1 MKESQA
7 TTSQIAAFMSQDMPE
22 GRKGVFF
29 YKLDGESK
37 EIFCKRGRGE
47 KWEDADKG
55 VGRIVYFC
63 VLFFMM
69 FSWICRGFGGT
80 WSCGQN
86 RF

>member
-1 MKESQA
+1 MNESQA

-22 GRKGVFF
+22 GRKRVFF

-63 VLFFMM
+63 VFIFL
-69 FSWICRGFGGT
+69 
-80 WSCGQN
+80 
-86 RF
+86 